1 MRKVLQIIICC
12 IVYVYGYDV
21 KAQNFIGKVTIEE
34 LQQTED
40 KIDPEAEASILNES
54 GRVYFDYIPN
64 VGFKLVREV
73 SRKLKIYKKEG
84 LSMADFQVDYYI
96 GNKVTESVRINDVST
111 YNLVNGKIQRTKVK
125 SSAMFDEKTSEN
137 WKTKKVVVPDVREGA
152 IVEYSFTVTSDY
164 FSYIPS
170 WDFQRSI
177 PVHNATYELRIP
189 EYFIYTS
196 RLIGDMKVDTKRT
209 SENKK
214 LYLTNDR
221 GQQAQYFDYVETTDL
236 YTASNVKALKS
247 EPYVNNIDNY
257 RSSVKHDLSIIRY
270 PNQKPQS
277 ISLSEADL
285 VKSIYENSSF
295 SGQFKMDKQLSK
307 IIDVN
312 EYKDLDNK
320 AKIEKILAKTKDVIS
335 WNKKGGYYSDDLRKA
350 LEQKT
355 GNYADV
361 NFTLLTMLRYVG
373 LEAYPILVSSIDN
386 GVSISLQKTSYNR
399 VIVGVV
405 IDSKIMFLDA
415 TEKFGSLNVIR
426 ASNLNWKGLLIKD
439 KDKFQEVEMTPDF
452 YSVTTEN
459 YSLSISADGKA
470 IGRGI
475 EQYRDYSSLWFR
487 KDIEGKGDEA
497 VIKMLEADFD
507 NVEVVNLSVQEK
519 DNPSAPLGLRFSMS
533 KKDMGTIIGNELYVK
548 PTSLFSYKTNPFTAT
563 ERKLPINFGYP
574 ILYIYK
580 IALAVPQGY
589 EVEYLPEALIIQEG
603 EVDLSFDYKIQREAN
618 NIICTIQFTRGNF
631 IEEKNYNKVQ
641 SFYIK
646 MMEKL
651 EDQII
656 FKKK

>member
-12 IVYVYGYDV
+12 IVYIYGYDV
-21 KAQNFIGKVTIEE
+21 KAQNFIGKVTVEE

-64 VGFKLVREV
+64 IGFKLVREV
-73 SRKLKIYKKEG
+73 NRKLKTYKKEG
-84 LSMADFQVDYYI
+84 LSMADFQVDYYV

-137 WKTKKVVVPDVREGA
+137 WKTKKVVVPDVREGS

-196 RLIGDMKVDTKRT
+196 RLIGDMKVDAKRT
-209 SENKK
+209 SDKKK

-221 GQQAQYFDYVETTDL
+221 GQQAQTVDYIETTDL
-236 YTASNVKALKS
+236 YTASNMKALKS
-247 EPYVNNIDNY
+247 EPYVDNLDNY

-270 PNQKPQS
+270 PNQKPES

-285 VKSIYENSSF
+285 VKYIYESKSF
-295 SGQFKMDKQLSK
+295 SGQFSIDKQLSK

-312 EYKDLDNK
+312 EYDDLDNK
-320 AKIEKILAKTKDVIS
+320 AKAEKILAQTKDVIS

-386 GVSISLQKTSYNR
+386 GISISLQKTSYDR

-439 KDKFQEVEMTPDF
+439 KDKFQKVEMTPDF

-487 KDIEGKGDEA
+487 KAIEGKGDEA
-497 VIKMLEADFD
+497 VIKMLEAGFD

-519 DNPSAPLGLRFSMS
+519 DNSSAPLGLRFSMS

-563 ERKLPINFGYP
+563 ERKLPISFGYP

-589 EVEYLPEALIIQEG
+589 EVEYLPEALIIPEG
-603 EVDLSFDYKIQREAN
+603 EIDLSFDYKMQREAN

-631 IEEKNYNKVQ
+631 IESKYYNKVQ

>member
-21 KAQNFIGKVTIEE
+21 KAQNFIGKVTVEE

-84 LSMADFQVDYYI
+84 LSMADFQVDYYV

-137 WKTKKVVVPDVREGA
+137 WKTKKVVVPDVREGS

-221 GQQAQYFDYVETTDL
+221 GQQAQFFDYVETTDL

-618 NIICTIQFTRGNF
+618 SIICTIQFTRGNF

>member
-1 MRKVLQIIICC
+1 MRKLLQIIICC
-12 IVYVYGYDV
+12 IVYAYGYDV

-40 KIDPEAEASILNES
+40 TIDPEAEASILNES
-54 GRVYFDYIPN
+54 GRVYFEYIPS

-84 LSMADFQVDYYI
+84 LSMADFQVDYYV

-137 WKTKKVVVPDVREGA
+137 WKTKKVVVPDVREGS

-196 RLIGDMKVDTKRT
+196 RIIGDMKVDAKRT

-221 GQQAQYFDYVETTDL
+221 GPQAQAFDYVETTDL
-236 YTASNVKALKS
+236 YTVSNVKALKS

-295 SGQFKMDKQLSK
+295 SGQFKLDKQLSK

-386 GVSISLQKTSYNR
+386 GVSISLQKTSYDR

-405 IDSKIMFLDA
+405 IDGKIMFLDA

-452 YSVTTEN
+452 YSITTEN

-497 VIKMLEADFD
+497 VIKMLEAGFD
-507 NVEVVNLSVQEK
+507 NVEVVNLSVQDK

-548 PTSLFSYKTNPFTAT
+548 PTSLFSYKTNPFTAN
-563 ERKLPINFGYP
+563 ERKLPIHFGYP
-574 ILYIYK
+574 ILYLYK
-580 IALAVPQGY
+580 FALAIPKGY
-589 EVEYLPEALIIQEG
+589 EVEYLPETLIIQEEEIG
-603 EVDLSFDYKIQREAN
+603 LSLDYKVLLEGSNVICSIQL
-618 NIICTIQFTRGNF
+618 TRGDF
-631 IEEKNYNKVQ
+631 IEVKNYNKVQ

>member
-137 WKTKKVVVPDVREGA
+137 WKTKKVVVPDVREGS

-519 DNPSAPLGLRFSMS
+519 DNTSAPLGLRFSMS